1 MSKKPI
7 SKVNNYNM
15 ATKKLFLLFVNAAIN
30 SYSWHLSQKKRV
42 TTNILNLRWVF
53 IGFVGRHSL
62 GSSRKSPMR
71 ICWSKQHIPSPLFI
85 KISWRLWKLHYWV
98 NRHQVIVMKSQS
110 YTLSS
115 SLAATITTYNY
126 CCDCCGQNFQSKYDS
141 DMPFF

>member
-71 ICWSKQHIPSPLFI
+71 ICWNKQHIPSPLFI

-98 NRHQVIVMKSQS
+98 NRHQVIVMTVIHFIKLPSSNNYNLQLLLWLLWAR
-110 YTLSS
+110 LS
-115 SLAATITTYNY
+115 
-126 CCDCCGQNFQSKYDS
+126 K
-141 DMPFF
+141 